1 VHARLCSFQLPGW
14 ATIGGAVAIV
24 IFAWNIAG
32 RELVSLSAQTV
43 SVRREVWKVGVTRTY
58 DVEHVSH
65 LRVDGAG
72 INIFDPR
79 AAFAFWGLGGGRVA
93 LTMARLRFVS
103 GIASTTPMRVTSL
116 SRLFAVAQRF
126 LNPRGDDSRGQI
138 AVGATKHG
146 HGRQISIGGHVP
158 S

>member
-1 VHARLCSFQLPGW
+1 M
-14 ATIGGAVAIV
+14 
-24 IFAWNIAG
+24 
-32 RELVSLSAQTV
+32 SLSAQTV

-93 LTMARLRFVS
+93 FDYGSSTVRFGYRIDDPEARHIIESFVRRRPKISESS
-103 GIASTTPMRVTSL
+103 G
-116 SRLFAVAQRF
+116 
-126 LNPRGDDSRGQI
+126 G
-138 AVGATKHG
+138 
-146 HGRQISIGGHVP
+146 
-158 S
+158 